1 MLIMAWGRQ
10 ILKGLLVPALS
21 RQHPKEAKEE
31 DDCITDVVSGSCY
44 LTVVDSSLPNKVWFL
59 PKMGKRA
66 DPAECCGFFILHRRP
81 FRHTTRLVGHL
92 TALIR
97 PIADSLSYF

>member
-31 DDCITDVVSGSCY
+31 GDCITDVSGSC
-44 LTVVDSSLPNKVWFL
+44 
-59 PKMGKRA
+59 
-66 DPAECCGFFILHRRP
+66 
-81 FRHTTRLVGHL
+81 
-92 TALIR
+92 
-97 PIADSLSYF
+97 